1 MKWLKQYSLFKEAKE
16 YKYNNSNIVTEL
28 CVAMLIINPNFLDNL
43 LDKGIK
49 GRYTEDSSV
58 FLNDLKNLVY
68 AKNRLMLGAVVDGK
82 CVEDDNLGKINGE
95 FSSVDFNVERDWNKL
110 INARI
115 TARNI
120 YDKLLL
126 DEKLREEMVK
136 AVYWLGP
143 NKTKE
148 NNEDIIIETHDGRQY
163 SVFVNKNL
171 NLSKSASFANFAEDL
186 LAQPMEILF
195 HETYMPKWDK
205 LAQEWVKLIYEGGN
219 SEARQ
224 MIEKFI
230 DPQRIDSMTYFGL
243 FAIKHRDRQ
252 FQHLGEFFRSLDQN
266 ILQFSDLLT
275 EIWKEKDKFLKD
287 AATTEKEWTERKIL
301 ILNSKILEHALTE
314 TLKKDSSE
322 DITRLEDGLKL
333 ADGRIKM
340 KLVKTVVNKLGCLDR
355 DIYYSGNNGN
365 VFYRLPSRKF
375 FRDNYDRITAKFDYH
390 VKLTVDTVEEDN
402 NDFKFN
408 IILELDNKQFITL
421 DIHVMFTGGEMSGKL
436 SAKYKFTLADDF
448 NFTISEMSKPQE

>member
-1 MKWLKQYSLFKEAKE
+1 MKWLKQYTLFKEAKE
-16 YKYNNSNIVTEL
+16 FKYNNSNIVTEL

-68 AKNRLMLGAVVDGK
+68 SKNRLMLGSFTDGK

-95 FSSVDFNVERDWNKL
+95 FHSVDFNIERDWNKL

-148 NNEDIIIETHDGRQY
+148 NTEDIIVETHDGRQF
-163 SVFVNKNL
+163 SIFVNKNL

-195 HETYMPKWDK
+195 QEQYLPKWDK
-205 LAQEWVKLIYEGGN
+205 LAQEWIKLIYEGGTT
-219 SEARQ
+219 ETRQ

-230 DPQRIDSMTYFGL
+230 DPQRIESITYFGL
-243 FAIKHRDRQ
+243 FSIKHKDKQ
-252 FQHLGEFFRSLDQN
+252 FQHLGEYFKMLDQN
-266 ILQFSDLLT
+266 VLQFSDLLT
-275 EIWKEKDKFLKD
+275 EIWKEKEKFLKEP
-287 AATTEKEWTERKIL
+287 TVVENEWKERKIL

-314 TLKKDSSE
+314 VLRKDSLE
-322 DITRLEDGLKL
+322 DIKKLEDGFKL
-333 ADGRIKM
+333 AEGRVKM
-340 KLVKTVVNKLGCLDR
+340 KLVKTIVNKLGCLDR
-355 DIYYSGNNGN
+355 DIYYCGNNGN
-365 VFYRLPSRKF
+365 AFYRLPSRKF
-375 FRDNYDRITAKFDYH
+375 FRENYEMLTTKFDYH
-390 VKLTVDTVEEDN
+390 VKLTIDKVEEEN

-408 IILELDNKQFITL
+408 ILIELDNKQLITL
-421 DIHVMFTGGEMSGKL
+421 AIHVMFSGGEMSGKL

-448 NFTISEMSKPQE
+448 NFIISEKSKPQE